1 MYSISIFL
9 FYILLI
15 LGGRT
20 HPTHPPAY
28 GPVVDL
34 PYIAAAAGISA
45 WPDRTAYR
53 PEACDG
59 RLSVRADD
67 KN

>member
-1 MYSISIFL
+1 MYSISIF
-9 FYILLI
+9 ILHFTYF
-15 LGGRT
+15 GGRT
-20 HPTHPPAY
+20 HPPAF
-28 GPVVDL
+28 GPLVDL

-59 RLSVRADD
+59 RLSVCQGR
-67 KN
+67 

>member
-1 MYSISIFL
+1 MYSISIFFK

-15 LGGRT
+15 SGGGR
-20 HPTHPPAY
+20 THPPAY